1 MTTEIFKMPQ
11 KSLVSALI
19 VIYGKWYII
28 MAAAGLAALILLSII
43 LWDIRFVIV
52 TLMYLFIIL
61 PMLMAILY
69 INYALSPDIAF
80 NILPHN
86 IFADCG
92 MPWKNDLSEKNLPEN
107 TDSDKDFREDTI
119 DINIYEYDEDGKSQ
133 ILRSIS
139 FPVYDLG
146 RYIIFSDYIIVLFK
160 TRKGFLYLPSEY
172 INEKQ

>member
-1 MTTEIFKMPQ
+1 MPQ

-28 MAAAGLAALILLSII
+28 MAAVGLAALILLSII

-61 PMLMAILY
+61 PMLMALLY

-86 IFADCG
+86 ISAECG
-92 MPWKNDLSEKNLPEN
+92 MPWENNLSEKSLPEKRN
-107 TDSDKDFREDTI
+107 SDKDLRENSI
-119 DINIYEYDEDGKSQ
+119 NINIYEYDEDGKAN

-139 FPVYDLG
+139 FPTSDLG
-146 RYIIFSDYIIVLFK
+146 RYIIFSNYVIILFK

-172 INEKQ
+172 VKEKKVKEDL